1 MMMGMEMEVVGEAG
15 PQKYKAGQLWQL
27 PKVIILP
34 PASPP
39 PGGVKPKVTLCRSA
53 DTAKHTDSSHPW

>member
-1 MMMGMEMEVVGEAG
+1 MMMREMEVVGEAG
-15 PQKYKAGQLWQL
+15 PQKYKAGQLWQQL

-39 PGGVKPKVTLCRSA
+39 PGGVKPKVTDQLTQQNTQILLIHGE
-53 DTAKHTDSSHPW
+53 D